1 MSELCESVWGGCLF
15 LLPYFLP
22 SFFSF
27 CSVLVWRDVRGR
39 EEPPPVAQLPRPP
52 VLVGP
57 VCDGEDIAPPE
68 FELALLLKER
78 RHFWLALE
86 PQILDSRAEG

>member
-1 MSELCESVWGGCLF
+1 
-15 LLPYFLP
+15 
-22 SFFSF
+22 
-27 CSVLVWRDVRGR
+27 VLVWRDVRGR

-68 FELALLLKER
+68 FELALLLWCEVVER
-78 RHFWLALE
+78 LHEELVRHHLFE
-86 PQILDSRAEG
+86 LDVLRPRHGGRVVIRRARLGS

>member
-1 MSELCESVWGGCLF
+1 M
-15 LLPYFLP
+15 
-22 SFFSF
+22 
-27 CSVLVWRDVRGR
+27 LVWRDVRGR

-86 PQILDSRAEG
+86 PQILGSRAEGWFLKQGNSVKIT